1 MSKVIR
7 VSLPDDVFEN
17 LLFWSE
23 QTKLKVSALT
33 SSFIQRTLREE
44 LSRFPDSNRSCKQF
58 EPDELSKEEGSIPEK
73 LLPDEPNEWV

>member
-44 LSRFPDSNRSCKQF
+44 LGRFEDSNRPCKQS
-58 EPDELSKEEGSIPEK
+58 EPAESSKEEGSIPEK
-73 LLPDEPNEWV
+73 LSPDEWV